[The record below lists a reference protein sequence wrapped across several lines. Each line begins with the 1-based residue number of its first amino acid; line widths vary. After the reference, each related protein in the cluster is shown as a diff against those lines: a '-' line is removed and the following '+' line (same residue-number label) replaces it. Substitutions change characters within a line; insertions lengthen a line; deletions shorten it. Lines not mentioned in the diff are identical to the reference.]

1 MEQKRDKKM
10 QFRLTEEEQK
20 LITDTLKG
28 ENISEL
34 IRIYLLVRRTL
45 EIIDFRKAETFV
57 RTL

>member
-34 IRIYLLVRRTL
+34 IRIYLLQEVQNRL
-45 EIIDFRKAETFV
+45 EHQQ
-57 RTL
+57 